1 MQSCNRISYIHP
13 IALAESIIVEC
24 FQPMFYRKFMM
35 TICPLQELIIGS
47 AKRQAAIEIKIDD
60 FQSVVTLMENLIF
73 QNTEQ

>member
-1 MQSCNRISYIHP
+1 
-13 IALAESIIVEC
+13 
-24 FQPMFYRKFMM
+24 MM

-47 AKRQAAIEIKIDD
+47 AKRQAAIEIKIDN